1 MGHTIVCATSA
12 RSLLLGPRGLMVL
25 GQYYA
30 EHCLY
35 LLPRISLNMEKS
47 SLILVG
53 GTCGTTMDEGNMME
67 IMAVAMR
74 TRRPKID
81 TCTLLTEL
89 GHIRIKNDI

>member
-1 MGHTIVCATSA
+1 
-12 RSLLLGPRGLMVL
+12 MVL

-53 GTCGTTMDEGNMME
+53 GTSGTTMDEGNMME